1 VGDAGL
7 QSALLALDLA
17 IQTERDGRE
26 FYLRAAERSADEG
39 GKVLFF
45 SLADDELEHLRLLES
60 QRGALATDGKWQPP
74 TKADEQTLPE
84 EGEGVPLFS
93 RERLAENVSA
103 YTSDLSAL
111 RLAFLIEKDAVA
123 FYTRAAAETKD
134 PLGREVYESLV
145 EMEKEHQRI
154 LEEEYNALA
163 KEFWGSMG
171 FEPF

>member
-1 VGDAGL
+1 MGDGDL
-7 QSALLALDLA
+7 QSALVALDVA

-26 FYLRAAERSADEG
+26 FYLRAAERSRDGG
-39 GKVLFF
+39 GKVLFV

-60 QRGALATDGKWQPP
+60 QREALVGEGQWLPP
-74 TKADEQTLPE
+74 SKLE
-84 EGEGVPLFS
+84 EDTTPDIAEGVPLFS

-123 FYTRAAAETKD
+123 FYTRAAAETEDGHGK
-134 PLGREVYESLV
+134 EVYRRLA
-145 EMEKEHQRI
+145 EMETEHQRI

-163 KEFWGSMG
+163 KAFRSEMG

>member
-1 VGDAGL
+1 MGDAGML
-7 QSALLALDLA
+7 SALVALDLA

-39 GKVLFF
+39 GKLLFL

-60 QRGALATDGKWQPP
+60 QREALATDGQWQPP
-74 TKADEQTLPE
+74 AKLEEQRPPEKA
-84 EGEGVPLFS
+84 GGVPLFS

-134 PLGREVYESLV
+134 PLGREVYESLA
-145 EMEKEHQRI
+145 EMEEEHQQI
-154 LEEEYNALA
+154 LGEEYNALA
-163 KEFWGSMG
+163 KEFWGNMG